1 LEPEISDFLP
11 LLGNLAPK
19 SGQQTKE
26 AILETVVNALVIA
39 SIKEVML

>member
-1 LEPEISDFLP
+1 LIL

-19 SGQQTKE
+19 GGWQTKD

-39 SIKEVML
+39 AVKQIL